1 MPLYSDFVTT
11 SDSAASQPMPEGV
24 PDKRIA
30 VIIPCYN
37 EEVTITRV
45 IAAFH
50 AALPSAK
57 IYIVDNNSHDGTVA
71 AALAAGATVRR
82 ETLQGKG
89 HAIRRAFADIDAD
102 IFVLVDGDDTYDA
115 QSAPAMVRM
124 LVDQNLDMVTGAR
137 ASNNMA
143 AYRRGHQFGNR
154 LLTGLVQAVFGKQ
167 ISDMLSGYRVFSRRF
182 VKSFPALSTGF
193 ET

>member
-1 MPLYSDFVTT
+1 
-11 SDSAASQPMPEGV
+11 MPEGM

-115 QSAPAMVRM
+115 QSAPAP
-124 LVDQNLDMVTGAR
+124 TP
-137 ASNNMA
+137 
-143 AYRRGHQFGNR
+143 
-154 LLTGLVQAVFGKQ
+154 
-167 ISDMLSGYRVFSRRF
+167 SGSGR
-182 VKSFPALSTGF
+182 PAPSSPPA
-193 ET
+193 